1 MVIPSEIK
9 AKYKEHKVNTI
20 LHNSVW
26 VVLIILVVVSYFL
39 FSDLYI
45 RNVPYGFW
53 IYLRL
58 LPITISIFYLS
69 VSFSPLKQRKKLML
83 YAYYV
88 LLSSLLIMMLGI
100 SARTYQTELFSSAI
114 AGVIIIV
121 FSIFIAARSG
131 YKTLLPIYL
140 IPIVL
145 FVLYHLVFETNITP
159 KEFADFSNPAAL
171 MIGAIIL
178 AEIQERMRFK
188 EFALRYKLKD
198 EKERSDEL
206 YKEVL
211 LKTKSLEQAN
221 IELGDQKLK
230 IEQQNNRLYEQN
242 KKLAQSERNLKDSIQ
257 TKDKLFSIIAHD
269 LRSPFNG
276 LVGLTRLLSIKPE
289 VLGPDETKKY
299 INQIHHSAEKLL
311 ILIENLLNW
320 SRSQT
325 GSLKL
330 SPKKIAVGEIAAN
343 TINICNIQAQ
353 AKNIKIIN
361 EINDNDYIKA
371 DLETI
376 STVFRNLVT
385 NAIKFTNENGYV
397 ILNSYRDINRV
408 HILISDT
415 GVGIE
420 PQKLATLLK
429 IDNRKT
435 TSGTNNETGTG
446 LGLIVCK
453 EFVEQNKGDIN
464 IESVIGEGTTVTL
477 SLPL

>member
-1 MVIPSEIK
+1 MIIPSEIK

-20 LHNSVW
+20 LHKSVW

-69 VSFSPLKQRKKLML
+69 VSFSPLKQRKTLML

-145 FVLYHLVFETNITP
+145 FVLYHLVFETKITP

-188 EFALRYKLKD
+188 EFALRYKLKV
-198 EKERSDEL
+198 EKERSDKL

-221 IELGDQKLK
+221 SELGDQKLK
-230 IEQQNNRLYEQN
+230 IEQQNNRLHEQN
-242 KKLAQSERNLKDSIQ
+242 KKLAQSEKNLKDSIQ
-257 TKDKLFSIIAHD
+257 TKDKLFSVIAHD

-289 VLGPDETKKY
+289 VFGPVETKKY

-330 SPKKIAVGEIAAN
+330 SPRKIAVGEIAAN

-371 DLETI
+371 DFETI

-385 NAIKFTNENGYV
+385 NAIKFTNENGFV
-397 ILNSYRDINRV
+397 ILRSYKDINRV

-453 EFVEQNKGDIN
+453 EFVEQNKGDIK

>member
-1 MVIPSEIK
+1 
-9 AKYKEHKVNTI
+9 
-20 LHNSVW
+20 
-26 VVLIILVVVSYFL
+26 
-39 FSDLYI
+39 
-45 RNVPYGFW
+45 
-53 IYLRL
+53 
-58 LPITISIFYLS
+58 
-69 VSFSPLKQRKKLML
+69 
-83 YAYYV
+83 
-88 LLSSLLIMMLGI
+88 
-100 SARTYQTELFSSAI
+100 
-114 AGVIIIV
+114 
-121 FSIFIAARSG
+121 
-131 YKTLLPIYL
+131 
-140 IPIVL
+140 
-145 FVLYHLVFETNITP
+145 
-159 KEFADFSNPAAL
+159 
-171 MIGAIIL
+171 
-178 AEIQERMRFK
+178 
-188 EFALRYKLKD
+188 
-198 EKERSDEL
+198 
-206 YKEVL
+206 
-211 LKTKSLEQAN
+211 
-221 IELGDQKLK
+221 LK
-230 IEQQNNRLYEQN
+230 IEQQNNRLHEQN
-242 KKLAQSERNLKDSIQ
+242 KKLAQSEKDLKDSIQ
-257 TKDKLFSIIAHD
+257 TKDKLFSVIAHD

-276 LVGLTRLLSIKPE
+276 LVGLTKLLSIKPE
-289 VLGPDETKKY
+289 IFSPEETKSH

-325 GSLKL
+325 GTLKL
-330 SPKKIAVGEIAAN
+330 SPKKISVGEIAAN

-371 DLETI
+371 DFETI

-385 NAIKFTNENGYV
+385 NAIKFTNENGFV
-397 ILNSYRDINRV
+397 ILRSYKDINRV

-453 EFVEQNKGDIN
+453 EFVEQNKGDIK